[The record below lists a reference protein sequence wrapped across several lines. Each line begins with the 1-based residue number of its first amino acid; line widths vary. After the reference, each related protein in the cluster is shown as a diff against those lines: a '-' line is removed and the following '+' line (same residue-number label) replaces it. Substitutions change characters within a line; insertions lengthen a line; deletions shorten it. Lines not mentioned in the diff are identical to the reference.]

1 MPMSFGDKAARVMK
15 FMMALR
21 NPRIASA
28 MAAFGFSNADLQEG
42 WDLMN
47 SVGRVKLDASGLGSD
62 MSTLEKL
69 DAWENRWFPIAAA
82 TLERRSPAV
91 HAQLFK
97 NLSQTEGPAVVVS
110 VRTFIERFDQMAA
123 GAGAYGAEGAQA
135 KAVLEARG
143 LTQTV
148 LNDARA
154 LLESIGKVASVD
166 AATAAQDPKARE
178 KAENDL
184 WGWYLEWS
192 QIARSAVTQRVLLRQ
207 MGFLPTRK
215 SKATDDE
222 DDIDGDVDPTTG
234 VITTPVAPA
243 PNA

>member
-15 FMMALR
+15 FMMGLR

-28 MAAFGFSNADLQEG
+28 MTAYGFKDADLQEG
-42 WDLMN
+42 WTLLN
-47 SVGRVKLDASGLGSD
+47 AVGRVKLDAHTPGAD

-69 DAWENRWFPIAAA
+69 DAWENRWFPVATA
-82 TLERRSPAV
+82 TLERRFPAV
-91 HAQLFK
+91 HAQVLK
-97 NLSQTEGPAVVVS
+97 NLSQTEGPAVAVS
-110 VRTFIERFDQMAA
+110 VRTFLERFDQMAA

-143 LTQTV
+143 LTQSV
-148 LNDARA
+148 LNEARA
-154 LLESIGKVASVD
+154 LLENIGKVATVD
-166 AATAAQDPKARE
+166 AAAAAPDPKALE

-184 WGWYLEWS
+184 WAWYLEWS
-192 QIARSAVTQRVLLRQ
+192 QIARIAVTQRVLLRQ

-222 DDIDGDVDPTTG
+222 DDVDVDPTTG
-234 VITTPVAPA
+234 VITTPVTPA
-243 PNA
+243 PNV

>member
-1 MPMSFGDKAARVMK
+1 MPMSFGDKAAHVMK

-28 MAAFGFSNADLQEG
+28 MAAFGFSDADLQEG
-42 WDLMN
+42 WALMN
-47 SVGRVKLDASGLGSD
+47 TVGRVKLDASGVGND

-69 DAWENRWFPIAAA
+69 DGWENRWFPIVAA
-82 TLERRSPAV
+82 TLERRFPAV
-91 HAQLFK
+91 HAQVFK
-97 NLSQTEGPAVVVS
+97 NLSQTEGPAVAVS

-154 LLESIGKVASVD
+154 LLESIGKVATVD
-166 AATAAQDPKARE
+166 ASALQDPKARE

-192 QIARSAVTQRVLLRQ
+192 QIARTAVTQRVLLRQ
-207 MGFLPTRK
+207 MGFLPTRR
-215 SKATDDE
+215 SKANDADDV
-222 DDIDGDVDPTTG
+222 DVDVDPTTG
-234 VITTPVAPA
+234 VITTPVTPA

>member
-28 MAAFGFSNADLQEG
+28 MAAFGFTDADLQEG
-42 WDLMN
+42 WTLMN
-47 SVGRVKLDASGLGSD
+47 TVGRVKLDASGFGSD
-62 MSTLEKL
+62 TSTLEKL
-69 DAWENRWFPIAAA
+69 DAWENRWFPILSA
-82 TLERRSPAV
+82 TLERRFPAV

-110 VRTFIERFDQMAA
+110 VRTLLERHDQMAA
-123 GAGAYGAEGAQA
+123 GAGAYGAEGVQA

-143 LTQTV
+143 FTQTV
-148 LNDARA
+148 INDARA
-154 LLESIGKVASVD
+154 LLESVGKVATVD
-166 AATAAQDPKARE
+166 AATVAQDPKARE

-207 MGFLPTRK
+207 MGFLPTRR
-215 SKATDDE
+215 SKAEEE
-222 DDIDGDVDPTTG
+222 DDVDVDPVTG
-234 VITTPVAPA
+234 VITTPVTPA
-243 PNA
+243 PNV